1 MRRPSTITL
10 VLGIGLLATLLSCA
24 TSQQG
29 PTPCD
34 TTARNHR
41 ISVAGVVSCK
51 EAHLSKEKKNDI
63 KWYSAEGTNLQIVF
77 DSPTPFPELTCGH
90 PNECWSGPI
99 AAGATYDRSYKYHAW
114 LDGKE
119 IDPNVIID
127 K

>member
-1 MRRPSTITL
+1 MHRGSIVTL
-10 VLGIGLLATLLSCA
+10 ALATTLAAMLVCCA
-24 TSQQG
+24 TGQQG

-34 TTARNHR
+34 KTDRNHR

-51 EAHLSKEKKNDI
+51 EAHLSKVKKNDI

-77 DSPTPFPELTCGH
+77 DAPTPFPELTCGH

-99 AAGATYDRSYKYHAW
+99 SAGASYDHSYKYHAW

-127 K
+127 R

>member
-1 MRRPSTITL
+1 MRLPSKVTL
-10 VLGIGLLATLLSCA
+10 VLETALVTTVLSCA

-29 PTPCD
+29 PSPCD

-41 ISVAGVVSCK
+41 IKVADVVSCK
-51 EAHLSKEKKNDI
+51 DPHVSKEKKNDI
-63 KWYSAEGTNLQIVF
+63 KWFSAAGTNLSIVF
-77 DSPTPFPELTCGH
+77 EAPTPFPELTCGQ
-90 PNECWSGPI
+90 PNECWSGAI
-99 AAGATYDRSYKYHAW
+99 APGSAYGSHKYHAW